1 MDNLLGFIG
10 SILKDFLFDI
20 VFFWFGWAIIKIGT
34 LGRYPRTIIPG
45 KAGCAD
51 HRLVAVFGLLSF
63 VGIIAFLAYLQ
74 N

>member
-34 LGRYPRTIIPG
+34 FGRYPRTINPK
-45 KAGCAD
+45 KADCAD
-51 HRLVAVFGLLSF
+51 YQLVAVFGLLSL